1 MTLHWATAHR
11 MAMMAANHAHNDTG
25 AARDE
30 YIDVFTAL
38 GAAGICCIG
47 KPWRNLAGAYAGE
60 ELGGPVVMVNSI
72 LDEVALRHT
81 AGHEL
86 GHHCFGHDSRMEESL
101 DPYAGSLGR
110 RLPDEEKLAEA
121 FAAWFLMP
129 LPAVHIVMRRLGI
142 SRPRGPEDV
151 HQIAC
156 WLGTSF
162 AGTARH
168 LVNIQLADTHEAEQ
182 WVRAWRNG
190 NGRIRAAMC
199 GSRTP
204 PPGRVWV
211 IQPEANATRL
221 HVLPRDTLVCPDG
234 ELADPLPPGL
244 TPRPDQQLSLE
255 AWPAVTIT
263 GAVPQP
269 CQLTVTTSRDA
280 DTLTFTLILPPRR
293 EGIDSTWCVPQYP
306 PIPHPEDQ

>member
-1 MTLHWATAHR
+1 MTLNWAVAHR
-11 MAMMAANHAHNDTG
+11 MAMMAANHAHSDTCV
-25 AARDE
+25 ARDE

-38 GAAGICCIG
+38 RAAGICCIG

-60 ELGGPVVMVNSI
+60 ELGGPVVMVNSM
-72 LDEVALRHT
+72 LDEVVIRHT

-86 GHHCFGHDSRMEESL
+86 GHHCFGHSSRMEEPI
-101 DPYAGSLGR
+101 DPHAGSLGG

-129 LPAVHIVMRRLGI
+129 LPAVRTVMRRSGI

-162 AGTARH
+162 AGTVRH
-168 LVNIQLADTHEAEQ
+168 LVNIGLADTCEAEQ
-182 WVRAWRNG
+182 WARAWRNG
-190 NGRIRAAMC
+190 SGRIRAGMC
-199 GSRTP
+199 GSGTP

-211 IQPEANATRL
+211 IRPEAHATQL

-234 ELADPLPPGL
+234 ELPDPLPPGL
-244 TPRPDQQLSLE
+244 TAYAEQQLSLE
-255 AWPAVTIT
+255 PRPGVTIT
-263 GAVPQP
+263 GAMPQP
-269 CQLTVTTSRDA
+269 CQLTMTTSCGTV
-280 DTLTFTLILPPRR
+280 TLTLILPPRR
-293 EGIDSTWCVPQYP
+293 DGIDSTWRVPQYP
-306 PIPHPEDQ
+306 SSPHPEEQ

>member
-1 MTLHWATAHR
+1 MTLPWTTAHR

-30 YIDVFTAL
+30 YIDVFATL
-38 GAAGICCIG
+38 RAAGICCIG

-60 ELGGPVVMVNSI
+60 ELGGPVVMVNSA
-72 LDEVALRHT
+72 LDEVAIRHT

-86 GHHCFGHDSRMEESL
+86 GHHCFGHGSRMEESL

-110 RLPDEEKLAEA
+110 QLPEEEKLAEA

-129 LPAVHIVMRRLGI
+129 LPAVRTVMRRLGI

-182 WVRAWRNG
+182 WARAWRNR
-190 NGRIRAAMC
+190 NDRIRAAMC

-211 IQPEANATRL
+211 IRPEAHAARL
-221 HVLPRDTLVCPDG
+221 HLLPRDTLVCPDG
-234 ELADPLPPGL
+234 ELPHPLPPGL
-244 TPRPDQQLSLE
+244 TARSDQQLSLE
-255 AWPAVTIT
+255 PRPAITIT
-263 GAVPQP
+263 GAIPQP
-269 CQLTVTTSRDA
+269 CQLTVTTSCGA
-280 DTLTFTLILPPRR
+280 VALALILPPRR
-293 EGIDSTWCVPQYP
+293 DGIDSTWRSPQYP
-306 PIPHPEDQ
+306 PIPHLEDQ

>member
-1 MTLHWATAHR
+1 MPITTLVSPAI
-11 MAMMAANHAHNDTG
+11 
-25 AARDE
+25 E
-30 YIDVFTAL
+30 YIDVFAAL
-38 GAAGICCIG
+38 HAAGICCIG

-60 ELGGPVVMVNSI
+60 ELGGPVVMVNSM

-129 LPAVHIVMRRLGI
+129 LPAVRTVMRRLGI

-182 WVRAWRNG
+182 WARAWRNG
-190 NGRIRAAMC
+190 NDRIRAGMC

-211 IQPEANATRL
+211 IRPEANATRL

-234 ELADPLPPGL
+234 ELTDPLPPGL
-244 TPRPDQQLSLE
+244 TARPDQQLSLE
-255 AWPAVTIT
+255 PRPAVTIT

-269 CQLTVTTSRDA
+269 CQLTVTASGDA
-280 DTLTFTLILPPRR
+280 VTLTLILPPRR
-293 EGIDSTWCVPQYP
+293 EGIDSTWRVPQYP